1 MGQGLMLNELKKK
14 SNEKKLLNLEFL
26 PEVPMTEVGKFLIS
40 ADALFIHLSK
50 NKLFEITI
58 PGKTQAYMSIG
69 RPIIMGVDGD
79 AADLINKARCGVTI
93 EPENGNQLAY
103 VAEHLSELEKTDIA
117 KLGLNAKNFYDRNLS
132 VQCGI
137 EKFAKLFNEVI
148 N

>member
-1 MGQGLMLNELKKK
+1 
-14 SNEKKLLNLEFL
+14 
-26 PEVPMTEVGKFLIS
+26 
-40 ADALFIHLSK
+40 
-50 NKLFEITI
+50 
-58 PGKTQAYMSIG
+58 
-69 RPIIMGVDGD
+69 MGVDGD

-93 EPENGNQLAY
+93 EPENGNQLAC

-132 VQCGI
+132 VQCGV